1 MTNELKTNIEEVT
14 INFESSKRTEIL
26 KLADLP
32 IETIDFMLQG
42 ATRKFNDWVNTEA
55 GKERL
60 ARFNENK
67 AENEK
72 KGLKPKDI
80 ILEQEYYDGLI
91 VECLERI
98 KTGNFASR
106 TRNNEQ
112 TEFKNFVLSFFK
124 GLGTKSAKLKE
135 LNGLTVDKILEEL
148 APNMTAEERNK
159 TKETLKD
166 LFDEQKARI
175 AQVGNLLKMP
185 E

>member
-1 MTNELKTNIEEVT
+1 MTNTIKTNIEEVT

-26 KLADLP
+26 KLAKLP

-91 VECLERI
+91 AECLERI
-98 KTGNFASR
+98 STGNFAPR
-106 TRNNEQ
+106 QRNSEQ
-112 TEFKNFVLSFFK
+112 TEFKNFVLSYFK
-124 GLGTKSAKLKE
+124 SCGIKSAMLKE
-135 LNGLTVDKILEEL
+135 LNGLIVDKIIEEL
-148 APNMTAEERNK
+148 TPKMSADERQNL
-159 TKETLKD
+159 KETLKG
-166 LFDEQKARI
+166 LFDEQKARL
-175 AQVGNLLKMP
+175 AQVKNLIKMP